1 MVGRLLA
8 LLLALAA
15 QAAAQQESPDA
26 ARLRARLA
34 AKEPMTWLF
43 TGDSITHGALHT
55 KGWRSFAEIF
65 AERVRFEARRPRDIV
80 VNTGISGDTTA
91 GLVPDLEWRVLRFK
105 PDVVFV
111 MFGMNDCVKGPDLP
125 AYEANLRTITAAVRA
140 QGGIPVMMRVNPAI
154 PGSPRAKVVA
164 RLGDYMEAAA
174 KVAREERLIL
184 VDHFGD
190 WNREPGKIRAMM
202 NDDIHPNALG
212 HQEMAIRILRA
223 VGLHDPRSFTG
234 KLSAPAQGGR

>member
-1 MVGRLLA
+1 MVRLLLPLLYA
-8 LLLALAA
+8 LTASLAG
-15 QAAAQQESPDA
+15 QESPDQGK
-26 ARLRARLA
+26 LRARMMS
-34 AKEPMTWLF
+34 KEPITWLF

-55 KGWRSFAEIF
+55 KGWRSFVEIF

-80 VNTGISGDTTA
+80 INSGISGDSTA
-91 GLVPDLEWRVLRFK
+91 GLIPDLEWRVLRFK

-111 MFGMNDCVKGPDLP
+111 MFGMNDCVKGPDL
-125 AYEANLRTITAAVRA
+125 AGYEANLRKITAAVRA
-140 QGGIPVMMRVNPAI
+140 QGGIPVMMRVNPAV
-154 PGSPRAKVVA
+154 PGSPREKVVSK
-164 RLGDYMEAAA
+164 LGEYMEAAA
-174 KVAREERLIL
+174 KVARDERLIT

-212 HQEMAIRILRA
+212 HQEMAIRILKV
-223 VGLHDPRSFTG
+223 VGLHDSRSFTG